1 MWRMNESAPD
11 ENNNL
16 LDSSGAGRPAFI
28 NNWSGTTASMRS
40 GQKGNYF
47 RFNINSPATEQ
58 TYLKV
63 ANDGSIFAELGGRIL
78 CGGWMNAHH
87 LFCGKHLLPDLQ
99 HKIRSRAADLL
110 PVPYPWQ
117 AEGHAL

>member
-1 MWRMNESAPD
+1 MALKTILNQQTDFTGEFPAEWAKDGLWRMNESAPD

-47 RFNINSPATEQ
+47 RFNINSPATE
-58 TYLKV
+58 TVLSPTESV
-63 ANDGSIFAELGGRIL
+63 
-78 CGGWMNAHH
+78 
-87 LFCGKHLLPDLQ
+87 GKFSS
-99 HKIRSRAADLL
+99 SR
-110 PVPYPWQ
+110 
-117 AEGHAL
+117 